1 MNILVI
7 AAHADDAELGM
18 GGTIAL
24 HSARGDKV
32 CLLLVT
38 HSEYRSY
45 DGTLVRDRETAH
57 REATTAAKILGI
69 DDILCLEYETKEV
82 EYNVGLIEDIDRII
96 GQTKPDIV
104 YTHWDGDVN
113 QDHSAIAQA
122 TAVATRNIPRVLMYR
137 SNWYKALT
145 PFDGTYYVD
154 ISPYLNTKIK
164 AIAAHQSEVEK
175 RGADWVEFFKARCKL
190 HGIEIGVKHA
200 ENFKMVKWL
209 AQ

>member
-1 MNILVI
+1 MNVLAI
-7 AAHADDAELGM
+7 AAHADDVELGM
-18 GGTIAL
+18 GGTIAM
-24 HSARGDKV
+24 HTTSGDNV
-32 CLLLVT
+32 CLLLIT

-45 DGTLVRDRETAH
+45 DGTLVRPRETAR
-57 REATTAAKILGI
+57 REAEASAKILGI
-69 DDILCLEYETKEV
+69 DDMFCLEYETKEV

-96 GQTKPDIV
+96 GKTKPDIV
-104 YTHWDGDVN
+104 YTHWAGDVN

-122 TAVATRNIPRVLMYR
+122 TAVAARNIPRVLMYR

-154 ISPYLNTKIK
+154 ITPYLDTKIE

-175 RGADWVEFFKARCKL
+175 RGPDWIEFFKAQCRL
-190 HGIEIGVKHA
+190 HGIEIGVKYA

-209 AQ
+209 A